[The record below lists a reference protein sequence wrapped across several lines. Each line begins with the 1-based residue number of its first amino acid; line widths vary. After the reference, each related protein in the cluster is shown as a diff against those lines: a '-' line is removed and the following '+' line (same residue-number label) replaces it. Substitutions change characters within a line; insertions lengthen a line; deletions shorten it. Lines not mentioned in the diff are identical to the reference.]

1 MKERLDS
8 ILVSRG
14 IVSGRDRAKA
24 VIMAGQ
30 VYIDG
35 QKVKTFSVGD
45 CQLATNVKHGEHTI
59 KMVYT
64 PKGLR
69 LGIAISALAWLL
81 IIVGAVLSK
90 ILKRRKFD
98 TGFDEKI

>member
-1 MKERLDS
+1 
-8 ILVSRG
+8 
-14 IVSGRDRAKA
+14 
-24 VIMAGQ
+24 
-30 VYIDG
+30 
-35 QKVKTFSVGD
+35 
-45 CQLATNVKHGEHTI
+45 
-59 KMVYT
+59 MVYT

>member
-35 QKVKTFSVGD
+35 QKADKAAVDTASSVGLISGMGD
-45 CQLATNVKHGEHTI
+45 GTFAPNENATRAQAASIVK
-59 KMVYT
+59 
-64 PKGLR
+64 R
-69 LGIAISALAWLL
+69 LLD
-81 IIVGAVLSK
+81 K
-90 ILKRRKFD
+90 
-98 TGFDEKI
+98 